1 MCLGVTCRCHTD
13 HIPMH
18 FRAAMWVRNLRV
30 QLAAVE
36 ALNLGVQLAAV
47 EAVLRA

>member
-1 MCLGVTCRCHTD
+1 MSCVSVSRVVV
-13 HIPMH
+13 IPMH

-30 QLAAVE
+30 QLAALE
-36 ALNLGVQLAAV
+36 AVNLGVQLAAV